1 MTDHFFE
8 HAKHLG
14 DVVNS
19 LKSQV
24 RWLEAANELQRKQL
38 LEQDLEIARL
48 HGRNQGLE
56 MVARAIDN
64 YPLGEHP
71 ELPPRFTAPLP
82 PPRQVRAR

>member
-19 LKSQV
+19 LRSQV

-56 MVARAIDN
+56 MVARAVDS
-64 YPLGEHP
+64 YPLGEY
-71 ELPPRFTAPLP
+71 PPLTALSPRP
-82 PPRQVRAR
+82 PSG

>member
-1 MTDHFFE
+1 MSDDAF
-8 HAKHLG
+8 
-14 DVVNS
+14 
-19 LKSQV
+19 LKLANALNDSY
-24 RWLEAANELQRKQL
+24 RREIEWLKAANELQRKQL

-56 MVARAIDN
+56 MVARAVDS
-64 YPLGEHP
+64 YPLGEHQ

>member
-1 MTDHFFE
+1 MSDDAFLKL
-8 HAKHLG
+8 ANALG
-14 DVVNS
+14 DS
-19 LKSQV
+19 YRREIEWLK
-24 RWLEAANELQRKQL
+24 AANELQRKQL

-56 MVARAIDN
+56 MVARAVDN
-64 YPLGEHP
+64 YPVGEYP

>member
-56 MVARAIDN
+56 MVARAVDS
-64 YPLGEHP
+64 YPLGEY
-71 ELPPRFTAPLP
+71 PPLTALSPRP
-82 PPRQVRAR
+82 PSG

>member
-1 MTDHFFE
+1 MSDDPF
-8 HAKHLG
+8 
-14 DVVNS
+14 
-19 LKSQV
+19 LKLANALNDSY
-24 RWLEAANELQRKQL
+24 RREIEWLKAANELQRKQL

-64 YPLGEHP
+64 HPVGEYP

>member
-1 MTDHFFE
+1 MSDDAF
-8 HAKHLG
+8 
-14 DVVNS
+14 
-19 LKSQV
+19 LKLANALNDSY
-24 RWLEAANELQRKQL
+24 RREIEWLKAANELQRKQL

-56 MVARAIDN
+56 MVARAVDN
-64 YPLGEHP
+64 YPLGERP